1 LFYSVCNCSDYSLE
15 HKALNRV
22 KHVKTSKQIGSGMNK
37 KSGQEVAKQSNGFFS
52 KTDVRYWQ
60 DAMFKPTYK
69 RNGQILEIED
79 WSARI
84 QWRGRRETFN
94 LKTPNKSA
102 AAAKAKEIYSLL
114 VGAGWDAALEKFKP
128 EMARKSVSMVGDF
141 LTELRGHWSGSPKTF
156 EDYCRSFRH
165 ILAHV
170 FDVNGGPERFDYR
183 KGGRAAWVAKIDRI
197 RLADVTPD
205 KVNKWRIAFV
215 KRAGGNPVKQRRAR
229 ITCNSIMRQ
238 AKSLFS
244 ADLLAHVSLHKP
256 DKLPFDGVP
265 FYERES
271 QRYRSKIDIENLIQT
286 AVRELPQEQL
296 KILLLATMAG
306 LRRNEIDKLQWS
318 AFRWVDGIIRIE
330 ETEHFAPKSSDAG
343 GDVEVDK
350 ELLAMFRGWQAKAT
364 GTFVVEADGE
374 PRTATTYAHYRAQ
387 EDFDALTA
395 WLRAKGVT
403 APKPLHE
410 LRKEFGSQVCAK
422 YGIYA
427 ASRML
432 RHADIRVT
440 AEHYL
445 DTKKRTPIGLGN
457 LLAMPKN
464 VTPML
469 ADSGPKR
476 AGRKRISK

>member
-1 LFYSVCNCSDYSLE
+1 
-15 HKALNRV
+15 
-22 KHVKTSKQIGSGMNK
+22 
-37 KSGQEVAKQSNGFFS
+37 
-52 KTDVRYWQ
+52 
-60 DAMFKPTYK
+60 
-69 RNGQILEIED
+69 
-79 WSARI
+79 
-84 QWRGRRETFN
+84 
-94 LKTPNKSA
+94 
-102 AAAKAKEIYSLL
+102 
-114 VGAGWDAALEKFKP
+114 
-128 EMARKSVSMVGDF
+128 MARKSVSTVGDF

-170 FDVNGGPERFDYR
+170 FDVNGGPKRFDYR

-215 KRAGGNPVKQRRAR
+215 KRAGENPVKQRRAR

-244 ADLLAHVSLHKP
+244 ADLLAHVSLHRP

-271 QRYRSKIDIENLIQT
+271 QRYRSKIDIENLIQ
-286 AVRELPQEQL
+286 AAIRELPQEQL
-296 KILLLATMAG
+296 KIFLLATMAG
-306 LRRNEIDKLQWS
+306 LRRNEIDKLQWP
-318 AFRWVDGIIRIE
+318 AFRWSDGVIRIE
-330 ETEHFAPKSSDAG
+330 ETEHFAPKSADGA
-343 GDVEVDK
+343 GDVEIDK
-350 ELLAMFRGWQAKAT
+350 ELLAIFRGWHAKAT
-364 GTFVVEADGE
+364 GAFVIEADRE
-374 PRTATTYAHYRAQ
+374 PRSATTYAHYRG
-387 EDFDALTA
+387 EEHFDALTT

-445 DTKKRTPIGLGN
+445 DAKKRTPIGLGN
-457 LLAMPKN
+457 LLSTPEN
-464 VTPML
+464 VTPL
-469 ADSGPKR
+469 FADSTARAARAKR
-476 AGRKRISK
+476 RGK